1 MSQAFSYDAAG
12 NVVSETGGV
21 QGTVPS
27 EVTFD
32 VYCPGLSPTPGEELG
47 SEQNGT
53 DPNAVTSDVYPLE
66 MTYSADNRL
75 ATVNGEP
82 VIYDADGNMTTGP
95 LQGQMQPYVYYSRN
109 RLLSTGGVSYGYN
122 AENMRTSVTTDGN
135 TIRYVINP
143 NAALSQV
150 LMETDA
156 NGNPLAYYVYGLGL
170 LGREDASGAYQSYH
184 YDRRGS
190 TVAMTALDGTI
201 TDTYEYGPYGEQ
213 IGHEGATE
221 QPFRYNGRDG
231 VMTDANGLYHMRA
244 RYYSPDIKRFIN
256 RDVVTGTISDTPTLN
271 RYAYVNG
278 NPISY
283 IDPFGLSRDGDSLM
297 LRDGDMLL
305 DLVPGVGALKGFQQA
320 FTGVN
325 LVTGEKLSVGQ
336 RWMEGIGSAIG
347 LIPIPG
353 SKAIGKYGVEGAVAL
368 GKKAKGW
375 FGTGSRN
382 MDYVEDTARLG
393 GKLYSENDLR
403 MLGNYLKKRGVTLKV
418 GDEYLP
424 PGKGG
429 GFSYNTDELILRS
442 NPTQYEVWHELS
454 HYCNINK

>member
-1 MSQAFSYDAAG
+1 
-12 NVVSETGGV
+12 
-21 QGTVPS
+21 
-27 EVTFD
+27 
-32 VYCPGLSPTPGEELG
+32 
-47 SEQNGT
+47 
-53 DPNAVTSDVYPLE
+53 
-66 MTYSADNRL
+66 
-75 ATVNGEP
+75 
-82 VIYDADGNMTTGP
+82 
-95 LQGQMQPYVYYSRN
+95 MQPYVYDSRN

-156 NGNPLAYYVYGLGL
+156 DGNPLAYYVYGLGL
-170 LGREDASGAYQSYH
+170 LGREDASGTYQSYH

-190 TVAMTALDGTI
+190 KVALTALDGTI
-201 TDTYEYGPYGEQ
+201 TDTYQYGPYGEQ

-231 VMTDANGLYHMRA
+231 VMTDVNGLYHMRA
-244 RYYSPDIKRFIN
+244 RYYSPDIKLFIN

-297 LRDGDMLL
+297 LRGGDVLL
-305 DLVPGVGALKGFQQA
+305 DLLPGIGALKGFQQA

-336 RWMEGIGSAIG
+336 RWMEGIGSTIG

-353 SKAIGKYGVEGAVAL
+353 SKAIGKYGVEGDVAL

-375 FGTGSRN
+375 FGKGRVRTGAYNPNFS
-382 MDYVEDTARLG
+382 EATGHGL
-393 GKLYSENDLR
+393 GKLEGMEIKVSQKGLDIV
-403 MLGNYLKKRGVTLKV
+403 KKHISTFDSYVPNQAMIQRLE
-418 GDEYLP
+418 DALQS
-424 PGKGG
+424 GKPLTGADAS
-429 GFSYNTDELILRS
+429 FYMH
-442 NPTQYEVWHELS
+442 EVS
-454 HYCNINK
+454 

>member
-1 MSQAFSYDAAG
+1 
-12 NVVSETGGV
+12 
-21 QGTVPS
+21 
-27 EVTFD
+27 
-32 VYCPGLSPTPGEELG
+32 
-47 SEQNGT
+47 
-53 DPNAVTSDVYPLE
+53 
-66 MTYSADNRL
+66 
-75 ATVNGEP
+75 
-82 VIYDADGNMTTGP
+82 
-95 LQGQMQPYVYYSRN
+95 MQPYVYDSRN

-156 NGNPLAYYVYGLGL
+156 DGNPLAYYVYGLGL
-170 LGREDASGAYQSYH
+170 LGREDASGTYQSYH

-190 TVAMTALDGTI
+190 KVALTALDGTI
-201 TDTYEYGPYGEQ
+201 TDTYQYGPYGEQ

-231 VMTDANGLYHMRA
+231 VMTDVNGLYHMRA
-244 RYYSPDIKRFIN
+244 RYYSPDIKLFIN

-297 LRDGDMLL
+297 LRGGDVLL
-305 DLVPGVGALKGFQQA
+305 DLLPGIGALKGFQQA

-336 RWMEGIGSAIG
+336 RWMEGIGSTIG
-347 LIPIPG
+347 LIPIPC

-375 FGTGSRN
+375 FGKTPDKGLALYRRTAN
-382 MDYVEDTARLG
+382 VGEFNHLKVPMQMREVKRLAEQAGVGLDGVKIKIVRDTEMLRLPQAGWANPNGKEIQLYPNAFINEMELVKTLAHERTHIFQVRIYGEANDIPTLNKFEEGAYGIEDTFWDYFNRR
-393 GKLYSENDLR
+393 GK
-403 MLGNYLKKRGVTLKV
+403 
-418 GDEYLP
+418 
-424 PGKGG
+424 
-429 GFSYNTDELILRS
+429 
-442 NPTQYEVWHELS
+442 
-454 HYCNINK
+454 

>member
-1 MSQAFSYDAAG
+1 
-12 NVVSETGGV
+12 
-21 QGTVPS
+21 
-27 EVTFD
+27 
-32 VYCPGLSPTPGEELG
+32 
-47 SEQNGT
+47 
-53 DPNAVTSDVYPLE
+53 
-66 MTYSADNRL
+66 
-75 ATVNGEP
+75 
-82 VIYDADGNMTTGP
+82 
-95 LQGQMQPYVYYSRN
+95 
-109 RLLSTGGVSYGYN
+109 
-122 AENMRTSVTTDGN
+122 
-135 TIRYVINP
+135 
-143 NAALSQV
+143 
-150 LMETDA
+150 METDA
-156 NGNPLAYYVYGLGL
+156 DGNPLAYYVYGLGL
-170 LGREDASGAYQSYH
+170 LGREDASGAYQTYH

-190 TVAMTALDGTI
+190 TVALTALDGTI

-297 LRDGDMLL
+297 LRGGDVLL

-336 RWMEGIGSAIG
+336 RWMEGIGSTIG

-375 FGTGSRN
+375 FGKAPDPSPTKLRYKLELQLFGSDGN
-382 MDYVEDTARLG
+382 DVKRLSDDALVVRG
-393 GKLYSENDLR
+393 GQSSPDNLKTNQSNDPRGHISCNVGCNSLEELANAGVGFKNGQLSVTTVGEIRKL
-403 MLGNYLKKRGVTLKV
+403 
-418 GDEYLP
+418 GDGWDVILDPTKNNPLHGSIIP
-424 PGKGG
+424 PGG
-429 GFSYNTDELILRS
+429 NTLNNAQAENLS
-442 NPTQYEVWHELS
+442 NIFEKVK
-454 HYCNINK
+454 NIWKVK